1 MAEREV
7 FLFFQDGNDD
17 AYCYPLSAFRGF
29 RHAGDTSLVMHFSPA
44 NNTLETTA
52 GGLKDIVTITL
63 VTADT
68 ERACMKDI
76 IDTINGHPHIS
87 GMIVKSDVDATMDNV
102 SGITSCA
109 ITRAAV

>member
-29 RHAGDTSLVMHFSPA
+29 RHAADTQLVMHFNPA

-52 GGLKDIVTITL
+52 GGLDDIATLTITSGKEKEAIEDIVNRINRGPNATGVITIADNVRQVYASEY
-63 VTADT
+63 VTDVAGT
-68 ERACMKDI
+68 
-76 IDTINGHPHIS
+76 IDT
-87 GMIVKSDVDATMDNV
+87 
-102 SGITSCA
+102 
-109 ITRAAV
+109 